1 MSKYLTI
8 VYDAQG
14 ISPEAI
20 HDLVKVNPSLFR
32 QLYWGHAIRDIEK
45 LKKESSTR
53 KIYRNK
59 YKDLKY
65 EIKHALEDA
74 RKLYEDMKGNGLVA
88 GTIESEGFL
97 RGLLTAHNLFDYIDD
112 MYKEERD
119 ESNN

>member
-45 LKKESSTR
+45 SKKESSTR